1 MEKKER
7 EEAEKKRK
15 QKEAK
20 EVCTMD
26 WYPATALTTY
36 IINTMEPFF
45 KFKHQE
51 IFTTMPC

>member
-26 WYPATALTTY
+26 WYPAHL
-36 IINTMEPFF
+36 
-45 KFKHQE
+45 KQ
-51 IFTTMPC
+51 FTLLA